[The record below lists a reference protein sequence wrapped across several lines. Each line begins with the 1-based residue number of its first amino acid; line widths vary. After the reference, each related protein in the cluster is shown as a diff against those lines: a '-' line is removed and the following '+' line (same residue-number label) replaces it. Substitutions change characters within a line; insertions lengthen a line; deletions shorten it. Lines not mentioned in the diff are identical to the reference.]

1 MPRSN
6 RWRNIDRLLG
16 FDRRGYQS
24 RRQWVHE
31 EERALL
37 PHLHNEEIDSA
48 IPPVEVTKVCL
59 RLRHLVQEC
68 VPCEM
73 EESRIT
79 APHSRIITPH
89 VIRAAKEAGGQEHRG
104 CVVYALLVNQR
115 WFKHE
120 ANAEL
125 WDASLHHLRAEA
137 CGVIAKALIEEEEDT
152 AYLLHSVLLRRY
164 SYIANGTPTPP
175 VNVIEKAVDLH
186 AVRVIGSSGY
196 QKCIS
201 YLWRGW
207 LVQDEDDPAV
217 FVDYNDKDNPNFL
230 VHMDP
235 DRMRSP
241 RNQNLAQLLFSLVYL
256 ALFTIAINTV
266 NATGVIDIAEG
277 ALYIFTLG
285 YICDELLK
293 VYKAGYH
300 ILGFWNALN
309 GTLYAFLTA
318 SFIFRVVGLTFAEHT
333 DGRVHYSTLGYNILA
348 FTAPLFWCRLLLYLD
363 SFRFFGAMLV
373 VLKVMMKESVIFFAL
388 LIVIVIGFLQAFIGL
403 DLTDDNVADDVWF
416 IIESMARALLG
427 SPEFDGFDGFGPPW
441 GAILYYCFTFI
452 VMVILLNILI
462 ALYNSAYEDI
472 YENADD
478 EYLALF
484 SQKTMQFIRA
494 PDENVYIA
502 PFNLVEIVISGLFEW
517 WMPKKSYEFLND
529 CVMGVLYSP
538 LLFITAF
545 FEIRTAYSI
554 RRNRAR
560 GEADD
565 DVVEEWE
572 QLADEVDFGAE
583 GWAKK
588 CEAVKPNMEDD
599 PAVVEVKKLR
609 NELAGLKSMLA
620 EISEHVQFPM
630 ASQDT
635 KIGDG
640 SAFGDFK
647 PFSDTTHEG
656 TDHTVGTGK
665 DMAYEQAGTSD
676 SAQADQ
682 NSLVDLTDP
691 FVDSTKPDEHSAQP
705 AKDSAKPL
713 EDAGEESK
721 DSRERT
727 KDSEDPAK
735 DTDEPELAKDSD
747 EPTEPAEESTQPAEA
762 ASASE
767 NATTKAPEDSSHAP
781 EDEPSK
787 ASEDAAFESSEH
799 VPSKAAEDVSSE
811 TLEDVASKAPEGAPL
826 EAPEYVPFMAPEDLP
841 SETPE
846 GVSSE
851 GPEGAPLETPEPS
864 SSKAPA
870 QDVTP
875 EQAER
880 VESEEAEEASPESP
894 ATGEARAE
902 GEQSPAPTK
911 AKRRRRK
918 KNKQSQGG
926 PSGGS

>member
-89 VIRAAKEAGGQEHRG
+89 VIRAAKEAGGQEHKG

-125 WDASLHHLRAEA
+125 WDAGLHHLRAEA

-164 SYIANGTPTPP
+164 SYIANGSPTPP

-207 LVQDEDDPAV
+207 LVQDENDPAV

-609 NELAGLKSMLA
+609 SELAGLKSMLA

-630 ASQDT
+630 TSQDT

-656 TDHTVGTGK
+656 TDHTLGTGK
-665 DMAYEQAGTSD
+665 DVAYEQTGTSD
-676 SAQADQ
+676 SARADQ
-682 NSLVDLTDP
+682 HSLIDLTDP
-691 FVDSTKPDEHSAQP
+691 FVDSAKSDDHSAQP
-705 AKDSAKPL
+705 AKDSAKSI
-713 EDAGEESK
+713 EDAGENK
-721 DSRERT
+721 DSNET
-727 KDSEDPAK
+727 IKVSEDPAK
-735 DTDEPELAKDSD
+735 DTDEPEPVKSSD
-747 EPTEPAEESTQPAEA
+747 EPTKPVEESPRPAEA
-762 ASASE
+762 ASESG
-767 NATTKAPEDSSHAP
+767 NATTKAPEDTSQAP

-787 ASEDAAFESSEH
+787 GPEDVAFESSEH
-799 VPSKAAEDVSSE
+799 DPSKAPEDVSSE
-811 TLEDVASKAPEGAPL
+811 IPEDMTSKAPEGAPL

-846 GVSSE
+846 GASSE
-851 GPEGAPLETPEPS
+851 APEGAPLETPEPS

-875 EQAER
+875 ER

-894 ATGEARAE
+894 AAGEARAE

>member
-16 FDRRGYQS
+16 YDRHGHHS
-24 RRQWVHE
+24 RSQWVHE

-37 PHLHNEEIDSA
+37 PHLRNEEIDSA
-48 IPPVEVTKVCL
+48 IPPVDVTKVCL

-89 VIRAAKEAGGQEHRG
+89 VIRAAKEAGGQEHKG

-120 ANAEL
+120 ADAEL
-125 WDASLHHLRAEA
+125 WDAGLHNLRAEA
-137 CGVIAKALIEEEEDT
+137 CGVIAKTLIEEEEDT

-164 SYIANGTPTPP
+164 SYIANGVPTPP

-207 LVQDEDDPAV
+207 LVQDENDPAL

-235 DRMRSP
+235 DRMRTP
-241 RNQNLAQLLFSLVYL
+241 RNQNIAQVLFSLVYL
-256 ALFTIAINTV
+256 ALFTIAINSV
-266 NATGVIDIAEG
+266 NATGVIDIAEA
-277 ALYIFTLG
+277 ALYLFTLG

-293 VYKAGYH
+293 VYKAGYQ
-300 ILGFWNALN
+300 ILGFWNAFN
-309 GTLYAFLTA
+309 GILYAFLAA
-318 SFIFRVVGLTFAEHT
+318 SFIFRVVGVTFAEHT
-333 DGRVHYSTLGYNILA
+333 DGRTYYSTLGYNILA

-388 LIVIVIGFLQAFIGL
+388 LIVIVVGFLQAFIGL

-502 PFNLVEIVISGLFEW
+502 PFNLIEIAISALFEW
-517 WMPKKSYEFLND
+517 WMPKKSYEFVND
-529 CVMGVLYSP
+529 CVMGFLYSP
-538 LLFITAF
+538 LLLITAF
-545 FEIRTAYSI
+545 FETRTAYTI

-565 DVVEEWE
+565 DIVEEWE

-588 CEAVKPNMEDD
+588 CEAVKPNLEED
-599 PAVVEVKKLR
+599 PAVVEIKKLR
-609 NELAGLKSMLA
+609 TELAGLKSMLA
-620 EISEHVQFPM
+620 EISDHVHFPT
-630 ASQDT
+630 SQDT

-647 PFSDTTHEG
+647 PPSDFTHEG
-656 TDHTVGTGK
+656 TDPTEGTGK
-665 DMAYEQAGTSD
+665 DVASERAGSSH
-676 SAQADQ
+676 SAQAGQ
-682 NSLVDLTDP
+682 SNLIDLMDP
-691 FVDSTKPDEHSAQP
+691 FVGSAKLDEDSTEPV
-705 AKDSAKPL
+705 
-713 EDAGEESK
+713 EDAAGVPQDSEETAE
-721 DSRERT
+721 DSEEAT
-727 KDSEDPAK
+727 KDSEETAK
-735 DTDEPELAKDSD
+735 ATEETEPIKPSD
-747 EPTEPAEESTQPAEA
+747 ESAEPDEESTHPVEA
-762 ASASE
+762 APEGEDAAS
-767 NATTKAPEDSSHAP
+767 KAPKDTSSEALEDAP
-781 EDEPSK
+781 FK
-787 ASEDAAFESSEH
+787 ASGDAAFESSED
-799 VPSKAAEDVSSE
+799 VPSRTPEDVSSE
-811 TLEDVASKAPEGAPL
+811 VPEDMRSKAPEGAPL
-826 EAPEYVPFMAPEDLP
+826 EAPEDLP

-846 GVSSE
+846 GISSE
-851 GPEGAPLETPEPS
+851 APEGAPLETPEAT
-864 SSKAPA
+864 SSKAPE

-875 EQAER
+875 EHAER
-880 VESEEAEEASPESP
+880 GESEEAEEASPESP
-894 ATGEARAE
+894 AAGEAKEE
-902 GEQSPAPTK
+902 GEQTPAPPK

>member
-16 FDRRGYQS
+16 FDRHGYHS

-37 PHLHNEEIDSA
+37 PQLRNEEIDSA
-48 IPPVEVTKVCL
+48 IPPADVTKVCL

-79 APHSRIITPH
+79 APHSRIITTN
-89 VIRAAKEAGGQEHRG
+89 VIQAAKEAGGQEYKG

-115 WFKHE
+115 WFNHE
-120 ANAEL
+120 ANVEL
-125 WDASLHHLRAEA
+125 WDASLHNLRAEA

-164 SYIANGTPTPP
+164 SYIANGIPTPP

-207 LVQDEDDPAV
+207 LVQDENDPSF

-235 DRMRSP
+235 DRMRTP
-241 RNQNLAQLLFSLVYL
+241 RNQNIAQLLFSLVYL
-256 ALFTIAINTV
+256 ALFTIAINSV
-266 NATGVIDIAEG
+266 NASGVIDIAEG
-277 ALYIFTLG
+277 ALYFFTLG

-293 VYKAGYH
+293 VYKAGYQ
-300 ILGFWNALN
+300 ILGFWNAFN
-309 GTLYAFLTA
+309 AILYAFLTA
-318 SFIFRVVGLTFAEHT
+318 SFIFRIVGLTFAENS
-333 DGRVHYSTLGYNILA
+333 DGRTHYSTLGYNILA

-388 LIVIVIGFLQAFIGL
+388 LIVIIIGFLQAFIGL

-416 IIESMARALLG
+416 IIESMMRAILG

-502 PFNLVEIVISGLFEW
+502 PLNLIEIVLSALFEW
-517 WMPKKSYEFLND
+517 WMPKKSYEFIND
-529 CVMGVLYSP
+529 CVMGLFYSP
-538 LLFITAF
+538 LLLIMAI
-545 FEIRTAYSI
+545 FETRTAHAI

-565 DVVEEWE
+565 DIIEEWE
-572 QLADEVDFGAE
+572 QLAHDIDFGAE
-583 GWAKK
+583 GWAKT
-588 CEAVKPNMEDD
+588 CEAVKPNMDDD
-599 PAVVEVKKLR
+599 PAVVEIKKLR
-609 NELAGLKSMLA
+609 AELAGLKSMLA
-620 EISEHVQFPM
+620 DLGDHVHFPT
-630 ASQDT
+630 SQDT

-640 SAFGDFK
+640 SAYEFK
-647 PFSDTTHEG
+647 PSSETTHEE
-656 TDHTVGTGK
+656 TDHAPSTGK
-665 DMAYEQAGTSD
+665 GVAHDAASSSGKAPAGSNYEELID
-676 SAQADQ
+676 
-682 NSLVDLTDP
+682 LVD
-691 FVDSTKPDEHSAQP
+691 
-705 AKDSAKPL
+705 DSAKP
-713 EDAGEESK
+713 SK
-721 DSRERT
+721 DSEET
-727 KDSEDPAK
+727 AKPA
-735 DTDEPELAKDSD
+735 EEEA
-747 EPTEPAEESTQPAEA
+747 EPAEEATRPYEA
-762 ASASE
+762 VPEPESHDTSSKAPEVTPS
-767 NATTKAPEDSSHAP
+767 KAPEDPSSEAP
-781 EDEPSK
+781 EDAPFKPSEE
-787 ASEDAAFESSEH
+787 AAVDSSEDAPTKTQDDVQPED
-799 VPSKAAEDVSSE
+799 PEDVPF
-811 TLEDVASKAPEGAPL
+811 KAPEGAPL
-826 EAPEYVPFMAPEDLP
+826 ETSEYVPFRAPEDLP
-841 SETPE
+841 SEAAE
-846 GVSSE
+846 GVPLETS
-851 GPEGAPLETPEPS
+851 EGAPLEETYAEAAA
-864 SSKAPA
+864 KAPEEA
-870 QDVTP
+870 AP
-875 EQAER
+875 ERVER
-880 VESEEAEEASPESP
+880 VESEEVEGDDASPESP
-894 ATGEARAE
+894 SGEGRAE
-902 GEQSPAPTK
+902 GEQDPKPK

-918 KNKQSQGG
+918 NKNKGSGSQAG